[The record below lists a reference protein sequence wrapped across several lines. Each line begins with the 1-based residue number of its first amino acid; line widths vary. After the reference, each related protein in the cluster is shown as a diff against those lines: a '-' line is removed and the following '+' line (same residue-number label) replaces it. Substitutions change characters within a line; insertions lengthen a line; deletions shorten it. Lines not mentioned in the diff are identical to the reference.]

1 MLKNIFLRTALW
13 VGCTAPLCAASPQT
27 LAQEVLDRL
36 YATNGN
42 YTFKKPALVLSAEN
56 KKVAAYS
63 PWKNTILLDEKAY
76 QICRG
81 FGRDS
86 LSALAYILGHELVHA
101 YQATI
106 EGQRL
111 RTNFLAYQHAYKADI
126 RVEKGADIQGL
137 FNAYL
142 AGYGVLTSMPEV
154 IERIYR
160 EYGLLG
166 KSLAGYPSLDE
177 RKATC
182 REVLEIA
189 QNLLDVF
196 ESCNYLLVM
205 GQNSL
210 ACTGYEYILQY
221 YQGLEIYNNLGMAY
235 TLNAQQFWNPKTDN
249 FVYPLEADWSSKLSR
264 AAAAR
269 GQENMDPTMEPL
281 RQAFLDKALANFREA
296 TRLNP
301 DYLAARINTVCALDM
316 QGRPVEAL
324 KYAELNLLKT
334 PAGKKK
340 RVGQEADMI
349 EIALGITYALQPG
362 GRRKAEALAIFNR
375 LSASPNALSA
385 LYARQNRQ
393 FIDGQPDTGPAGTIS
408 LPPALRQAAS
418 QLQLGRTS
426 ALERMPLDAAAGI
439 YFARKRG
446 PDSATVVFSNSQ
458 GNLVSLLR
466 FQNRRPDGSSVLDA
480 LDDRLDAD
488 AFRNVVGTRDGFYL
502 KSPADQVVLKVNT
515 RGQVL
520 EMVKYI
526 EHGR

>member
-1 MLKNIFLRTALW
+1 MLNNMILYTALW
-13 VGCTAPLCAASPQT
+13 VGCTLPLCAATPQT
-27 LAQEVLDRL
+27 VAQAVLDRL

-42 YTFKKPALVLSAEN
+42 YTFKKPALVISAEN

-63 PWKNTILLDEKAY
+63 PWKNTITLDEKAY
-76 QICRG
+76 QICRT

-111 RTNFLAYQHAYKADI
+111 RTNFLAYHHAYKADI
-126 RVEKGADIQGL
+126 RIEKGADIQGV

-142 AGYGVLTSMPEV
+142 SGYGVLASMPDV

-160 EYGLLG
+160 DYGLIG
-166 KSLAGYPSLDE
+166 KTLAGYPSLDE

-182 REVLEIA
+182 REVLDIS

-196 ESCNYLLVM
+196 ESCNYLLAI
-205 GQNSL
+205 GQNGL
-210 ACTGYEYILQY
+210 ACSGYEYILQY
-221 YQGLEIYNNLGMAY
+221 YQGLEIYNNLGIAY
-235 TLNAQQFWNPKTDN
+235 ALNAQQFWNPKTDN
-249 FVYPLEADWSSKLSR
+249 FIYPLEADWNSKLSR

-269 GQENMDPTMEPL
+269 GQDEMDPTMEPL
-281 RQAFLDKALANFREA
+281 RQAFLDKALVNFREA
-296 TRLNP
+296 ARLSP
-301 DYLAARINTVCALDM
+301 EYLAARINTVCALNM
-316 QGRPVEAL
+316 LGRPVEAL

-334 PAGKKK
+334 PGGKKK
-340 RVGQEADMI
+340 RAGQEAEMV

-362 GRRKAEALAIFNR
+362 GRLKPEALAIFNR
-375 LSASPNALSA
+375 LAGSPNVLSA
-385 LYARQNRQ
+385 LYARQNLQ
-393 FIDGQPDTGPAGTIS
+393 FMQGQPDTGPSTGIA
-408 LPPALRQAAS
+408 LPAALRQIAG
-418 QLQLGRTS
+418 QLQLGRTGD
-426 ALERMPLDAAAGI
+426 LERIPLDASARI
-439 YFARKRG
+439 TFARKRG
-446 PDSATVVFSNSQ
+446 PESTTIVFSNPQ

-466 FQNRRPDGSSVLDA
+466 FHNRHLDGSSILA
-480 LDDRLDAD
+480 PADDRLDAG
-488 AFRNVVGTRDGFYL
+488 AFRNVVGARDGFYL
-502 KSPADQVVLKVNT
+502 KSPADQVVLKVNA